1 MINDKNLLKQF
12 EYQRDDYEG
21 HYAST
26 HSLSDAS
33 KLFKFVADYTNV
45 EWGIDGYKD
54 NGSSYYIIKTTH
66 DSDLKVNYTKK
77 QVGNM
82 TFKLH
87 SHPKKGGNDEASG
100 NYGNIPKN
108 AHKISSRY
116 TTGDQKVLLMIY
128 SLYDEI
134 HPNKNRPNAFIY
146 NARTHNIFKYDVFNP
161 RIGAI
166 KISNSLQLQR
176 ILR

>member
-1 MINDKNLLKQF
+1 MKHQTVMIKNFSRIAKIVQVSAMKVHFQIAERSLFYLNPDIHLRRMTYLP
-12 EYQRDDYEG
+12 ERDISAG
-21 HYAST
+21 A
-26 HSLSDAS
+26 
-33 KLFKFVADYTNV
+33 
-45 EWGIDGYKD
+45 G
-54 NGSSYYIIKTTH
+54 
-66 DSDLKVNYTKK
+66 
-77 QVGNM
+77 
-82 TFKLH
+82 
-87 SHPKKGGNDEASG
+87 ASG

-116 TTGDQKVLLMIY
+116 TTGGQKVLLMIY